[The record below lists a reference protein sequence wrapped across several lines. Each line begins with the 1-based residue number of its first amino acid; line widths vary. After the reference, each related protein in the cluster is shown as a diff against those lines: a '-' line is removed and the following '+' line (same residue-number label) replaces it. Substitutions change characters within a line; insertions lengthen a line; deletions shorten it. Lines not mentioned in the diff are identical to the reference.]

1 MTDATTTVP
10 SLAELRA
17 MLKAATPGPWLL
29 ETSAGG
35 YMPSII
41 QEDRRQIVCLTGQAP
56 MTDPEGR
63 PVTDLMM
70 ANARLVAEMHAALLP
85 LLDIAEAALALDTAL
100 LHDAVAGD
108 AAKLTLDDLD
118 EALAKVRP

>member
-17 MLKAATPGPWLL
+17 LLATVEPVFSAADRARRGTEL
-29 ETSAGG
+29 EILAHV
-35 YMPSII
+35 P
-41 QEDRRQIVCLTGQAP
+41 A
-56 MTDPEGR
+56 
-63 PVTDLMM
+63 
-70 ANARLVAEMHAALLP
+70 
-85 LLDIAEAALALDTAL
+85 LLDIAEAAQALDTAL

-118 EALAKVRP
+118 EALAGVRP